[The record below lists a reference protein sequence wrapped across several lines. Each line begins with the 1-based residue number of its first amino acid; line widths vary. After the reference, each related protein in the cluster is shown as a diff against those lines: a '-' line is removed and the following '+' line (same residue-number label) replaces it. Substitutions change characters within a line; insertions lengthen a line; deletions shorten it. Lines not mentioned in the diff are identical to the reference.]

1 MTRISPDNLI
11 PPDSDIAQM
20 LLQWSEDSDTRVWN
34 IANLTNDLIAE
45 LEGGI
50 ATRADI
56 YRAVATRCKGQRP
69 NTIRRWAEVAEDFPP
84 KLQKKY
90 SQLLSFQHFK
100 VSRKLFKDGYTPSI
114 DYALDWCVTGN
125 DDKLSAGRFHTVA
138 DMLTQ
143 FLPQEKDKSPLKRY
157 WDKVKDT
164 MYDQFLM
171 VDNDFYRTKLLEDW
185 ISINYVVQEVDRV
198 SKEDLTNA

>member
-1 MTRISPDNLI
+1 
-11 PPDSDIAQM
+11 
-20 LLQWSEDSDTRVWN
+20 
-34 IANLTNDLIAE
+34 
-45 LEGGI
+45 
-50 ATRADI
+50 
-56 YRAVATRCKGQRP
+56 
-69 NTIRRWAEVAEDFPP
+69 
-84 KLQKKY
+84 
-90 SQLLSFQHFK
+90 
-100 VSRKLFKDGYTPSI
+100 LFKDGYTPSI